1 MVAAKRAY
9 LIEPERSV
17 CLLSGNQLLED
28 ADFTHQYD
36 NNGNDPEDRQAG
48 GAVTSYEYNAGNK
61 LVRVIRTE

>member
-1 MVAAKRAY
+1 VVAAKRAY

-36 NNGNDPEDRQAG
+36 NNGNMIQKTAKQVAPSPAMSTMQETNWC
-48 GAVTSYEYNAGNK
+48 V
-61 LVRVIRTE
+61 